1 MGTASVIFAVYEA
14 VLFYLIHVKDAEPG
28 NLLRYSCIIAAA
40 VFAWVTLLIEIVCTK
55 LDGEPISKALFSLTD
70 GNLLRIAMLFTLAA
84 DYFLVAMEKADNN
97 TGVAVFLGTQLFI
110 FLHIIVND
118 RNKNSR
124 IINSVLR
131 LVLSILLVIA
141 AIVIL
146 GKDADSLAITSVIY
160 YANLCISAIFA
171 HRIGKGGIMLT
182 IGLILFALC
191 DVNVALSGIENVYGG
206 FPEGSLLYN
215 LVNGDVD
222 LIWLFYIP
230 SQALIPMTLIF
241 SKNEKRDA

>member
-1 MGTASVIFAVYEA
+1 M
-14 VLFYLIHVKDAEPG
+14 H
-28 NLLRYSCIIAAA
+28 
-40 VFAWVTLLIEIVCTK
+40 
-55 LDGEPISKALFSLTD
+55 
-70 GNLLRIAMLFTLAA
+70 
-84 DYFLVAMEKADNN
+84 
-97 TGVAVFLGTQLFI
+97 Q
-110 FLHIIVND
+110 
-118 RNKNSR
+118 RNICPS
-124 IINSVLR
+124 
-131 LVLSILLVIA
+131 
-141 AIVIL
+141 
-146 GKDADSLAITSVIY
+146 
-160 YANLCISAIFA
+160 
-171 HRIGKGGIMLT
+171 HRQGR